1 MDEFHQLNP
10 QWLKRQ
16 WLKQELR
23 GIGFTSQRTRNRMV
37 DRLISKG
44 IRNPQVLEALR
55 CLPRHLFLD
64 EALSH
69 RAYEDTALPI
79 GLGQTLSQ
87 PYIVARMTELLLE
100 VNPRKVLEVGTGSGF
115 QCALLACLI
124 PEVYSVERLEPLL
137 HKARMRLTDLQL
149 SNARVTHADG
159 SIGLKQ
165 HAPYDA
171 ILLTAAPEQIPET
184 LFDQL
189 QEGGRVILP
198 VGKEQQILSVL
209 DKKGGRML
217 RQDIEPVHFV
227 PLLPGVHQ

>member
-1 MDEFHQLNP
+1 MDELHQLNP
-10 QWLKRQ
+10 Q
-16 WLKQELR
+16 LR

-44 IRNPQVLEALR
+44 INNPQVLEALR
-55 CLPRHLFLD
+55 RLPRHLFLD
-64 EALSH
+64 EALAH

-87 PYIVARMTELLLE
+87 PYIVARMTELLME
-100 VNPRKVLEVGTGSGF
+100 VSPRRVLEIGTGSGF

-137 HKARMRLTDLQL
+137 DKARLRLAGLQL
-149 SNARVTHADG
+149 KNARVTHADG
-159 SIGLKQ
+159 SIGLKK

-171 ILLTAAPEQIPET
+171 ILLTAAPEHIPET

-189 QEGGRVILP
+189 QEGGRMILP
-198 VGKEQQILSVL
+198 VGTEQQILSVF
-209 DKKGGRML
+209 DKKEGRML

-227 PLLPGVHQ
+227 PLLPGIRK